1 MRVVIVDDEPP
12 ARTVVRELLARHAD
26 IEVCGEAGDGAAAIE
41 SITAL
46 RPDLVFLDIQLPD
59 RDGFSVLAELPRDI
73 APAVVFVTAFDDFAV
88 RAFEVH
94 ALDYLVKPFTDE
106 RFAIALARALR
117 SGPAGIEISR
127 ALCEPGIAP
136 PGHFL
141 VRVGRRSLLIGVDEV
156 DWIEADRYY
165 ATLHVGSAT
174 HLVREPI
181 TALAARL
188 DARRFVRIHRSTIVN
203 LDRVREVARP
213 ADGVTELVLRDGTR
227 LPVSRTHRR
236 AVMSAVAARAVT

>member
-12 ARTVVRELLARHAD
+12 ARAVIRGLLAERSD
-26 IEVCGEAGDGAAAIE
+26 IEICREAGDGAAALDAI
-41 SITAL
+41 STL
-46 RPDLVFLDIQLPD
+46 RPDLVFLDVQLPD
-59 RDGFSVLAELPRDI
+59 RDGFAVLSDLPSDI

-106 RFAIALARALR
+106 RFAVALARAMQRGAAPIELAR
-117 SGPAGIEISR
+117 S
-127 ALCEPGIAP
+127 LCEPNLAP

-141 VRVGRRSLLIGVDEV
+141 VRVGRRSLLVALDEV

-181 TALAARL
+181 ASLAARL
-188 DARRFVRIHRSTIVN
+188 DPQRFVRIHRSTIVN

-213 ADGVTELVLRDGTR
+213 ADGTTELLLRDGTR
-227 LPVSRTHRR
+227 LLVSRSYRR
-236 AVMSAVAARAVT
+236 AVSSAVAARAAT